1 MLSQLGWTP
10 IRGEI
15 IFLDLIQYWD
25 EEKQLPEPTS
35 LTNMGQ
41 REQKP

>member
-10 IRGEI
+10 LRGKR

-25 EEKQLPEPTS
+25 EEKQLLEPTN
-35 LTNMGQ
+35 LTMGQ
-41 REQKP
+41 RELKP